1 MRNLFPFHLGNVI
14 KKLNQIRIAI
24 NLEYQKPFPKSRDR
38 LLSYYSFVPRRI
50 KIKPSGDIA
59 GGLSRFVTSLIDFS
73 FVRSIVAE
81 AYSSVGGHAYDPVS
95 LFLLQLFQWLEKFPD
110 LKTFLSLVRDEENGK
125 HYRLYAGISPFH
137 IPCEADFTHLKD
149 RLGENLYTEIA
160 QVLVEIVRLLGLLS
174 FKILSTDGTLFP
186 SYSHYKGCTYFCD
199 ECKSIEFK
207 GLIDNVRRRILYKLQ
222 DPKRLGLGREIK
234 VRVDCPSTRFPE
246 EIQKPKVE
254 LMALSLKIAD
264 PEQPS
269 PYNKIFGVEEELK
282 AHGLDVIVRKIN
294 FHSISLDQIDSFFFR
309 CPKLPSDRDARIGV
323 RRNPKN
329 PDKVEKIFGYD
340 AIFTTSIELS
350 LGLEFP
356 VGSLTISGNAEE
368 GNQFIPI
375 KEQLSRHHPHT
386 KIDLADA
393 KYDELH
399 NYQYA
404 RAKGSIPLIDYNVRN
419 EDVSLE
425 ALRLR
430 GYDRNGWP
438 FAPCGIL
445 CRPNGF
451 DFSFQRAT
459 FTCQRQCVLSNE
471 SRLKEYSQSCPF
483 FINYHGFIKH
493 MSIQQHPRLITE
505 IIRGTPRYQKLR
517 SLRPASERLN
527 STAKDDLETLHK
539 PRVRGLKRAAILG
552 QLTLMTILLK
562 RVAQFI
568 IKVTLAVRKERIKNP
583 YGFVIIRGPKV
594 PKFILNLVQR
604 E

>member
-14 KKLNQIRIAI
+14 RKLNEIRIAI
-24 NLEYQKPFPKSRDR
+24 NLQYQQTFPKSNSR

-50 KIKPSGDIA
+50 KIKPSGEIA

-73 FVRSIVAE
+73 FVRSICAS

-110 LKTFLSLVRDEENGK
+110 LKTFLSVVRDEEKGK
-125 HYRLYAGISPFH
+125 HYRLYAGISSCH
-137 IPCEADFTHLKD
+137 VPCEADFTHLKN
-149 RLGENLYTEIA
+149 RLGEKLYTQIA

-174 FKILSTDGTLFP
+174 FSILSTDGTLFP
-186 SYSHYKGCTYFCD
+186 SYSHYKGCTYFCK
-199 ECKSIEFK
+199 ECHSIEFK
-207 GLIDNVRRRILYKLQ
+207 GLIENVRRRILYKLQ
-222 DPKRLGLGREIK
+222 EPTRVALGREIK

-246 EIQKPKVE
+246 DIQKPRVE
-254 LMALSLKIAD
+254 LLTLSLKIAD
-264 PEQPS
+264 PEQPN
-269 PYNKIFGVEEELK
+269 PFNKIFGVEEELK
-282 AHGLDVIVRKIN
+282 AQGLDVIIRRIN
-294 FHSISLDQIDSFFFR
+294 FHSISLDPIDSFFFR
-309 CPKLPSDRDARIGV
+309 CPKLPSDTEARIGV

-329 PDKVEKIFGYD
+329 PDKLEKIFGYNTV
-340 AIFTTSIELS
+340 FTTSIELS
-350 LGLEFP
+350 LGLECP

-368 GNQFIPI
+368 GNQFIPV
-375 KEQLSRHHPHT
+375 KEQISRHHPNT

-399 NYQYA
+399 NYEYA
-404 RAKGSIPLIDYNVRN
+404 RTTGSIPLIDYNVRN
-419 EDVSLE
+419 EDVSIEGLK
-425 ALRLR
+425 RR

-438 FAPCGIL
+438 FAPCGVL

-451 DFSFQRAT
+451 DYQFQRAT
-459 FTCQRQCVLSNE
+459 FTCQRQCVLSQDDKL
-471 SRLKEYSQSCPF
+471 REYSQSCPF

-493 MSIQQHPRLITE
+493 MPIKQHPRLITE

-527 STAKDDLETLHK
+527 STAKDDLHILNK

-583 YGFVIIRGPKV
+583 HGFIIIRGPKV

>member
-1 MRNLFPFHLGNVI
+1 M
-14 KKLNQIRIAI
+14 
-24 NLEYQKPFPKSRDR
+24 S
-38 LLSYYSFVPRRI
+38 
-50 KIKPSGDIA
+50 
-59 GGLSRFVTSLIDFS
+59 
-73 FVRSIVAE
+73 
-81 AYSSVGGHAYDPVS
+81 
-95 LFLLQLFQWLEKFPD
+95 
-110 LKTFLSLVRDEENGK
+110 
-125 HYRLYAGISPFH
+125 
-137 IPCEADFTHLKD
+137 
-149 RLGENLYTEIA
+149 
-160 QVLVEIVRLLGLLS
+160 
-174 FKILSTDGTLFP
+174 
-186 SYSHYKGCTYFCD
+186 
-199 ECKSIEFK
+199 
-207 GLIDNVRRRILYKLQ
+207 
-222 DPKRLGLGREIK
+222 
-234 VRVDCPSTRFPE
+234 
-246 EIQKPKVE
+246 
-254 LMALSLKIAD
+254 LSLKIAD
-264 PEQPS
+264 PEKPN
-269 PYNKIFGVEEELK
+269 PFNKIFGVDEELK
-282 AHGLDVIVRKIN
+282 SRGLDVIVRKIN

-309 CPKLPSDRDARIGV
+309 CPKLPSDTEARIGV

-329 PDKVEKIFGYD
+329 PDKIEKVFGYN
-340 AIFTTSIELS
+340 AILTTSIELS
-350 LGLEFP
+350 LGLELP
-356 VGSLTISGNAEE
+356 VVCLTISGNAEE
-368 GNQFIPI
+368 GNQFIPL
-375 KEQLSRHHPHT
+375 KKQLLRHHPNT

-404 RAKGSIPLIDYNVRN
+404 RNLGSIPLIDYNVRN
-419 EDVSLE
+419 EDVTLE
-425 ALRLR
+425 ALKVR

-438 FAPCGIL
+438 FAPCGVL

-451 DFSFQRAT
+451 DPNCQRAT
-459 FTCQRQCVLSNE
+459 FTCQRQCVFSNE

-493 MSIQQHPRLITE
+493 MSIKQHPRLITE

-583 YGFVIIRGPKV
+583 YGFVIIQGPKV